1 MVSLRIAIRYLFSKK
16 THNAVN
22 VISLISLAGVAV
34 TTMAIVCVLSVFN
47 GFSDLSEAHL
57 SILDPDLKI
66 TPVEGKSISS
76 VDSLISEME
85 RIDGVDV
92 AIPTIEEQALAIYGE
107 RQMPVMIKGV
117 PSEYE
122 HTTDIRSIV
131 IDGDFYLADSVA
143 SYATL
148 SVGAAIGL
156 GATPSFYRYLGIYMP
171 KREGRVNVAN
181 PMTAFR
187 ADSLIVGGV
196 YQVAQ
201 AEYDADMVILPLENA
216 ARLLDYNDEATAIE
230 VTLQPSADVVEMMGL
245 LQTLLG
251 DGFVVKDRLRQQE
264 QSFRMIEIEK
274 WITFLM
280 LAFILIIASFNII
293 STLSMLVIEKI
304 DNINTLHSL
313 GATSTMISRIF
324 LLEGWLISIV
334 GGIAGTILGVI
345 LTLAQQWGGF
355 IKLSG
360 DSSAMSIDHY
370 PVRLDVM
377 DLLVVM
383 GLVIIIGFF
392 TAQITA
398 LFTRKKIQ

>member
-34 TTMAIVCVLSVFN
+34 ATMAIVCVLSVFN
-47 GFSDLSEAHL
+47 GFSDLSAAHL
-57 SILDPDLKI
+57 SLLDPDLKI

-76 VDSLISEME
+76 VDSLIYEIE
-85 RIDGVDV
+85 QIDGVDV
-92 AIPTIEEQALAIYGE
+92 AIPTIEEQALAIYGD

-122 HTTDIRSIV
+122 NTTDIKSIV
-131 IDGDFYLADSVA
+131 IDGDFCLTDSIA

-187 ADSLIVGGV
+187 SDSLIVAAV

-201 AEYDADMVILPLENA
+201 AEYDTDMVILPLENV
-216 ARLLDYNDEATAIE
+216 ARLLDYDDEATAIE
-230 VTLQPSADVVEMMGL
+230 VKLKSSANLSKVTPQM
-245 LQTLLG
+245 QTILG

-293 STLSMLVIEKI
+293 STLSMLVIEKSE
-304 DNINTLHSL
+304 NIHTLHSL
-313 GATSTMISRIF
+313 GATSTMISCIF
-324 LLEGWLISIV
+324 MLEGWLISIV
-334 GGIAGTILGVI
+334 GGIAGIIIGVI

-360 DSSAMSIDHY
+360 DPSALSIDHY

-377 DLLVVM
+377 DLFVVM
-383 GLVIIIGFF
+383 GLVIVIGFF

-398 LFTRKKIQ
+398 LFTRKKIR

>member
-1 MVSLRIAIRYLFSKK
+1 MFPLRIAIRYLFSKK

-22 VISLISLAGVAV
+22 IISLISLAGVAV
-34 TTMAIVCVLSVFN
+34 ATMAIVCVLSVFN
-47 GFSDLSEAHL
+47 GFSDLSAAHL

-76 VDSLISEME
+76 VDSLIYEIE
-85 RIDGVDV
+85 QIDGIDV

-117 PSEYE
+117 PLEYE
-122 HTTDIRSIV
+122 NTTGIKSIV
-131 IDGDFYLADSVA
+131 IDGDFYLTDSIA

-156 GATPSFYRYLGIYMP
+156 GATPSLYRYLGIYTP

-187 ADSLIVGGV
+187 SDSLIVAGV

-201 AEYDADMVILPLENA
+201 AEYDTDMVILPIENA
-216 ARLLDYNDEATAIE
+216 ARLLDYDNEATAIE
-230 VTLQPSADVVEMMGL
+230 VMVKPSFNISKVTAQ
-245 LQTLLG
+245 LQTILG
-251 DGFVVKDRLRQQE
+251 DELIVKDRLHQQE

-293 STLSMLVIEKI
+293 STLSMLVIEKSE
-304 DNINTLHSL
+304 NIHTLHSL

-324 LLEGWLISIV
+324 MLEGWLISIV
-334 GGIAGTILGVI
+334 GGIAGVIIGVI

-360 DSSAMSIDHY
+360 DPSALSIDHY

-377 DLLVVM
+377 DLFVVM
-383 GLVIIIGFF
+383 GLVIVIGFF

-398 LFTRKKIQ
+398 LFTRKKIR

>member
-34 TTMAIVCVLSVFN
+34 ATMAIVCVLSVFN
-47 GFSDLSEAHL
+47 GFSDLSAAHL
-57 SILDPDLKI
+57 SLLDPDLKI
-66 TPVEGKSISS
+66 TPLEGKSISS
-76 VDSLISEME
+76 VDSLISEIE
-85 RIDGVDV
+85 QIDGVDV
-92 AIPTIEEQALAIYGE
+92 AIPTIEEQALAIYGD

-117 PSEYE
+117 PPEYE
-122 HTTDIRSIV
+122 NTTDIKSIV
-131 IDGDFYLADSVA
+131 IDGDFCLTDSIA

-148 SVGAAIGL
+148 SVGVAIGL

-187 ADSLIVGGV
+187 SDSLIVAAV

-201 AEYDADMVILPLENA
+201 AEYDTDMVMLPFENA
-216 ARLLDYNDEATAIE
+216 ARLLDYDDEATAIE
-230 VTLQPSADVVEMMGL
+230 VKLKSSVNLSKVATQM
-245 LQTLLG
+245 QTILG

-293 STLSMLVIEKI
+293 STLSMLVIEKSE
-304 DNINTLHSL
+304 NIHTLHSL

-324 LLEGWLISIV
+324 MLEGWLISIV
-334 GGIAGTILGVI
+334 GGIAGIIIGVI

-360 DSSAMSIDHY
+360 DPSALSIDHY

-377 DLLVVM
+377 DLFVVM
-383 GLVIIIGFF
+383 GLVIVIGFF

-398 LFTRKKIQ
+398 LFTRKKIR

>member
-34 TTMAIVCVLSVFN
+34 ATMAIVCVLSVFN
-47 GFSDLSEAHL
+47 GFSDLSAAHL
-57 SILDPDLKI
+57 SLLDPDLKI
-66 TPVEGKSISS
+66 TPLEGKSISS
-76 VDSLISEME
+76 VDSLIYEIE
-85 RIDGVDV
+85 QIDGVDV
-92 AIPTIEEQALAIYGE
+92 AIPTIEEQALAIYGD

-117 PSEYE
+117 PPEYE
-122 HTTDIRSIV
+122 NTTDIKSIV
-131 IDGDFYLADSVA
+131 IDGDFCLTDSIA

-148 SVGAAIGL
+148 SVGVAIGL

-187 ADSLIVGGV
+187 SDSLIVAAV

-201 AEYDADMVILPLENA
+201 AEYDTDMVILPLENV
-216 ARLLDYNDEATAIE
+216 ARLLDYDDEATAIE
-230 VTLQPSADVVEMMGL
+230 VKLKSSVNLSKVATQM
-245 LQTLLG
+245 QTILG

-293 STLSMLVIEKI
+293 STLSMLVIEKSE
-304 DNINTLHSL
+304 NIHTLHSL

-324 LLEGWLISIV
+324 MLEGWLISIV
-334 GGIAGTILGVI
+334 GGIAGIIIGVI

-360 DSSAMSIDHY
+360 DPSALSIDHY
-370 PVRLDVM
+370 PVHLDVM
-377 DLLVVM
+377 DLFVVM
-383 GLVIIIGFF
+383 GLVIVIGFF

-398 LFTRKKIQ
+398 LFTRKKIR

>member
-34 TTMAIVCVLSVFN
+34 ATMAIVCVLSVFN
-47 GFSDLSEAHL
+47 GFSDLSAAHL
-57 SILDPDLKI
+57 SLLDPDLKI

-76 VDSLISEME
+76 VDSLISEIE
-85 RIDGVDV
+85 QIDGVDV
-92 AIPTIEEQALAIYGE
+92 AIPTIEEQALAIYGD

-122 HTTDIRSIV
+122 NTTDIKSIV
-131 IDGDFYLADSVA
+131 IDGDFCLTDSIA

-187 ADSLIVGGV
+187 SDSLIVAAV

-201 AEYDADMVILPLENA
+201 AEYDTDMVMLPFENA
-216 ARLLDYNDEATAIE
+216 ARLLDYDDEATGIE
-230 VTLQPSADVVEMMGL
+230 VKLKSPVNLSKVATQM
-245 LQTLLG
+245 QTILG

-293 STLSMLVIEKI
+293 STLSMLVIEKSE
-304 DNINTLHSL
+304 NIHTLHSL

-324 LLEGWLISIV
+324 MLEGWLISIV
-334 GGIAGTILGVI
+334 GGIAGIIIGVI

-360 DSSAMSIDHY
+360 DPSALSIDHY

-377 DLLVVM
+377 DLFVVM
-383 GLVIIIGFF
+383 GLVIVIGFF
-392 TAQITA
+392 TAEITA
-398 LFTRKKIQ
+398 LFTRKKIR

>member
-34 TTMAIVCVLSVFN
+34 ATMAIVCVLSVFN
-47 GFSDLSEAHL
+47 GFSDLSAAHL
-57 SILDPDLKI
+57 SLLDPDLKI
-66 TPVEGKSISS
+66 TPLEGKSISS
-76 VDSLISEME
+76 VDSLIYEIE
-85 RIDGVDV
+85 QIDGVDV
-92 AIPTIEEQALAIYGE
+92 AIPTIEEQALAIYGD

-122 HTTDIRSIV
+122 NTTDIKSIV
-131 IDGDFYLADSVA
+131 IDGDFCLTDSIA

-187 ADSLIVGGV
+187 SDSLIVAAV

-201 AEYDADMVILPLENA
+201 AEYDTDMVMLPFENA
-216 ARLLDYNDEATAIE
+216 ARLLDYDDEATAIE
-230 VTLQPSADVVEMMGL
+230 VKLKSSVNLSKVATQM
-245 LQTLLG
+245 QTILG

-293 STLSMLVIEKI
+293 STLSMLVIEKSE
-304 DNINTLHSL
+304 NIYTLHSL

-324 LLEGWLISIV
+324 MLEGWLISIV
-334 GGIAGTILGVI
+334 GGIAGIIIGVI

-360 DSSAMSIDHY
+360 DPSALSIDHY
-370 PVRLDVM
+370 PVHLDVM
-377 DLLVVM
+377 DLFVVM
-383 GLVIIIGFF
+383 GLVIVIGFF

-398 LFTRKKIQ
+398 LFTRKKIR

>member
-34 TTMAIVCVLSVFN
+34 ATMAIVCVLSVFN
-47 GFSDLSEAHL
+47 GFSDLSAAHL
-57 SILDPDLKI
+57 SLLDPDLKI

-76 VDSLISEME
+76 VDSLISEIE
-85 RIDGVDV
+85 QIDGVDV
-92 AIPTIEEQALAIYGE
+92 AIPTIEEQALAIYGD

-117 PSEYE
+117 PPEYE
-122 HTTDIRSIV
+122 NTTDIKSIV
-131 IDGDFYLADSVA
+131 IDGDFCLTDSIA

-148 SVGAAIGL
+148 SVGVAIGL

-187 ADSLIVGGV
+187 SDSLIVAAV

-201 AEYDADMVILPLENA
+201 AEYDTDMVILPLENV
-216 ARLLDYNDEATAIE
+216 ARLLDYDDEATAIE
-230 VTLQPSADVVEMMGL
+230 VKLKSSANLSKVTPQM
-245 LQTLLG
+245 QTILG

-293 STLSMLVIEKI
+293 STLSMLVIEKSE
-304 DNINTLHSL
+304 NIHTLHSL

-324 LLEGWLISIV
+324 MLEGWLISIV
-334 GGIAGTILGVI
+334 GGIAGIIIGVI

-360 DSSAMSIDHY
+360 DPSALSIDHY

-377 DLLVVM
+377 DLFVVM
-383 GLVIIIGFF
+383 GLVIVIGFF

-398 LFTRKKIQ
+398 LFTRKKIR

>member
-34 TTMAIVCVLSVFN
+34 ATMAIVCVLSVFN
-47 GFSDLSEAHL
+47 GFSDLSAAHL
-57 SILDPDLKI
+57 SLLDPDLKI
-66 TPVEGKSISS
+66 TPLEGKSISS
-76 VDSLISEME
+76 VDSLIYEIE
-85 RIDGVDV
+85 QIDGVDV
-92 AIPTIEEQALAIYGE
+92 AIPTIEEQALAIYGD

-122 HTTDIRSIV
+122 NTTDIKSIV
-131 IDGDFYLADSVA
+131 IDGDFCLTDSIA

-187 ADSLIVGGV
+187 SDSLIVAAV

-201 AEYDADMVILPLENA
+201 AEYDTDMVMLPFDNA
-216 ARLLDYNDEATAIE
+216 ARLLDYDDEATAIE
-230 VTLQPSADVVEMMGL
+230 VKLKSSANLSKVTPQM
-245 LQTLLG
+245 QTILG

-293 STLSMLVIEKI
+293 STLSMLVIERSE
-304 DNINTLHSL
+304 NIYTLHSL

-324 LLEGWLISIV
+324 MLEGWLISIV
-334 GGIAGTILGVI
+334 GGIAGIIIGVI

-360 DSSAMSIDHY
+360 DPSALSIDHY

-377 DLLVVM
+377 DLFVVM
-383 GLVIIIGFF
+383 GLVIVIGFF

-398 LFTRKKIQ
+398 LFTRKKIR

>member
-34 TTMAIVCVLSVFN
+34 ATMAIVCVLSVFN
-47 GFSDLSEAHL
+47 GFSDLSAAHL
-57 SILDPDLKI
+57 SLLDPDLKI
-66 TPVEGKSISS
+66 TPLEGKSISS
-76 VDSLISEME
+76 VDSLIYEIE
-85 RIDGVDV
+85 QIDGVDV
-92 AIPTIEEQALAIYGE
+92 AIPTIEEQALAIYGD

-122 HTTDIRSIV
+122 NTTDIKSIV
-131 IDGDFYLADSVA
+131 IDGDFCLTDSIA

-187 ADSLIVGGV
+187 SDSLIVAAV

-201 AEYDADMVILPLENA
+201 AEYDTDMVMLPFENA
-216 ARLLDYNDEATAIE
+216 ARLLDYDDEATAIE
-230 VTLQPSADVVEMMGL
+230 VKLKSPVNLSKVATQM
-245 LQTLLG
+245 QTILG
-251 DGFVVKDRLRQQE
+251 GGFVVKDRLRQQE

-293 STLSMLVIEKI
+293 STLSMLVIEKSE
-304 DNINTLHSL
+304 NIYTLHSL

-324 LLEGWLISIV
+324 MLEGWLISIV
-334 GGIAGTILGVI
+334 GGIAGIIIGVI

-360 DSSAMSIDHY
+360 DPSALSIDHY

-377 DLLVVM
+377 DLFVVM
-383 GLVIIIGFF
+383 GLVIVIGFF

-398 LFTRKKIQ
+398 LFTRKKIR

>member
-34 TTMAIVCVLSVFN
+34 ATMAIVCVLSVFN
-47 GFSDLSEAHL
+47 GFSDLSAAHL
-57 SILDPDLKI
+57 SLLDPDLKI
-66 TPVEGKSISS
+66 TPLEGKSISS
-76 VDSLISEME
+76 VDSLISEIE
-85 RIDGVDV
+85 QIDGVDV
-92 AIPTIEEQALAIYGE
+92 AIPTIEEQALAIYGD

-122 HTTDIRSIV
+122 NTTDIKSIV
-131 IDGDFYLADSVA
+131 IDGDFCLTDSIA

-187 ADSLIVGGV
+187 SDSLIVAAV
-196 YQVAQ
+196 YHVAQ
-201 AEYDADMVILPLENA
+201 AEYDTDMVMLPFENA
-216 ARLLDYNDEATAIE
+216 ARLLDYDDEATAIE
-230 VTLQPSADVVEMMGL
+230 VKLKSPVNLSKVATQM
-245 LQTLLG
+245 QTILG

-293 STLSMLVIEKI
+293 STLSMLVIEKSE
-304 DNINTLHSL
+304 NIYTLHSL

-324 LLEGWLISIV
+324 MLEGWLISIV
-334 GGIAGTILGVI
+334 GGIAGIIIGVI

-360 DSSAMSIDHY
+360 DPSALSIDHY

-377 DLLVVM
+377 DLFVVM
-383 GLVIIIGFF
+383 GLVIVIGFF

-398 LFTRKKIQ
+398 LFTRKKIR

>member
-34 TTMAIVCVLSVFN
+34 ATMAIVCVLSVFN
-47 GFSDLSEAHL
+47 GFSDLSAAHL
-57 SILDPDLKI
+57 SLLDPDLKI
-66 TPVEGKSISS
+66 TPLEGKSISS
-76 VDSLISEME
+76 VDSLISEIE
-85 RIDGVDV
+85 QIDGVDV
-92 AIPTIEEQALAIYGE
+92 AIPTIEEQALAIYGD

-122 HTTDIRSIV
+122 NTTDIKSIV
-131 IDGDFYLADSVA
+131 IDGDFCLTDSIA

-187 ADSLIVGGV
+187 SDSLIVAAV

-201 AEYDADMVILPLENA
+201 AEYDTDMVLLPLENV
-216 ARLLDYNDEATAIE
+216 ARLLDYDDEATAIE
-230 VTLQPSADVVEMMGL
+230 VKLKSSANLSKVAPQM
-245 LQTLLG
+245 QTILG

-293 STLSMLVIEKI
+293 STLSMLVIEKSE
-304 DNINTLHSL
+304 NIYTLHSL

-324 LLEGWLISIV
+324 MLEGWLISIV
-334 GGIAGTILGVI
+334 GGIAGIIIGVI

-360 DSSAMSIDHY
+360 DPSALSIDHY

-377 DLLVVM
+377 DLFVVM
-383 GLVIIIGFF
+383 GLVIVIGFF

-398 LFTRKKIQ
+398 LFTRKKIR

>member
-34 TTMAIVCVLSVFN
+34 ATMAIVCVLSVFN
-47 GFSDLSEAHL
+47 GFSDLSAAHL
-57 SILDPDLKI
+57 SLLDPDLKI
-66 TPVEGKSISS
+66 TPLEGKSISS
-76 VDSLISEME
+76 VDSLIYEIE
-85 RIDGVDV
+85 QIDGVDV
-92 AIPTIEEQALAIYGE
+92 AIPTIEEQALAIYGD

-122 HTTDIRSIV
+122 NTTDIKSIV
-131 IDGDFYLADSVA
+131 IDGDFCLTDSIA

-187 ADSLIVGGV
+187 SDSLIVAAV

-201 AEYDADMVILPLENA
+201 AEYDTDMVMLPFENA
-216 ARLLDYNDEATAIE
+216 ARLLDYDDEATAIE
-230 VTLQPSADVVEMMGL
+230 VKLKSSVNLSKVATQMQSI
-245 LQTLLG
+245 LG

-293 STLSMLVIEKI
+293 STLSMLVIEKSE
-304 DNINTLHSL
+304 NIYTLHSL

-324 LLEGWLISIV
+324 MLEGWLISIV
-334 GGIAGTILGVI
+334 GGIAGIIIGVI

-360 DSSAMSIDHY
+360 DPSALSIDHY

-377 DLLVVM
+377 DLFVVM
-383 GLVIIIGFF
+383 GLVIVIGFF

-398 LFTRKKIQ
+398 LFTRKKIR

>member
-34 TTMAIVCVLSVFN
+34 ATMAIVCVLSVFN
-47 GFSDLSEAHL
+47 GFSDLSAAHL

-66 TPVEGKSISS
+66 TPVEGKAISS
-76 VDSLISEME
+76 VDSLISEIE
-85 RIDGVDV
+85 QIDGVDV

-122 HTTDIRSIV
+122 NTTDIRSIV

-156 GATPSFYRYLGIYMP
+156 GATPGFYRYLGIYMP

-201 AEYDADMVILPLENA
+201 AEYDTDMIILPLENA

-245 LQTLLG
+245 LHTLLG
-251 DGFVVKDRLRQQE
+251 DGFVVKDRMRQQE

-313 GATSTMISRIF
+313 GATSAMISRIF

-334 GGIAGTILGVI
+334 GGIAGIILGVI

-360 DSSAMSIDHY
+360 DPSAMSIDHY

-398 LFTRKKIQ
+398 LFTRKKIR

>member
-34 TTMAIVCVLSVFN
+34 ATMAIVCVLSVFN
-47 GFSDLSEAHL
+47 GFSDLSAAHL
-57 SILDPDLKI
+57 SLLDPDLKI
-66 TPVEGKSISS
+66 TPLEGKSISS
-76 VDSLISEME
+76 VDSLIYEIE
-85 RIDGVDV
+85 QIDGVDV
-92 AIPTIEEQALAIYGE
+92 AIPTIEEQALAIYGD

-122 HTTDIRSIV
+122 NTTDIKSIV
-131 IDGDFYLADSVA
+131 IDGDFCLTDSIA

-187 ADSLIVGGV
+187 SDSLIVAAV

-201 AEYDADMVILPLENA
+201 AEYDTDMVILPLENV
-216 ARLLDYNDEATAIE
+216 ARLLDYDDEATAIE
-230 VTLQPSADVVEMMGL
+230 VKLKSSANLSKVTPQM
-245 LQTLLG
+245 QTILG

-293 STLSMLVIEKI
+293 STLSMLVIEKSE
-304 DNINTLHSL
+304 NIHTLHSL

-324 LLEGWLISIV
+324 MLEGWLISIV
-334 GGIAGTILGVI
+334 GGIAGIIIGVI

-360 DSSAMSIDHY
+360 DPSALSIDHY

-377 DLLVVM
+377 DLFVVM
-383 GLVIIIGFF
+383 GLVIVIGFF

-398 LFTRKKIQ
+398 LFTRKKIR

>member
-34 TTMAIVCVLSVFN
+34 ATMAIVCVLSVFN
-47 GFSDLSEAHL
+47 GFSDLSAAHL
-57 SILDPDLKI
+57 SLLDPDLKI
-66 TPVEGKSISS
+66 TPLEGKSISS
-76 VDSLISEME
+76 VDSLIYEIE
-85 RIDGVDV
+85 QIDGVDV
-92 AIPTIEEQALAIYGE
+92 AIPTIEEQALAIYGD
-107 RQMPVMIKGV
+107 RQKPVMIKGV

-122 HTTDIRSIV
+122 NTTDIKSIV
-131 IDGDFYLADSVA
+131 IDGDFCLTDSIA

-187 ADSLIVGGV
+187 SDSLIVAAV

-201 AEYDADMVILPLENA
+201 AEYDTDMVMLPFENA
-216 ARLLDYNDEATAIE
+216 ARLLDYDDEATAIE
-230 VTLQPSADVVEMMGL
+230 VKLKSPVNLSKVATQM
-245 LQTLLG
+245 QTILG

-293 STLSMLVIEKI
+293 STLSMLVIEKSE
-304 DNINTLHSL
+304 NIYTLHSL

-324 LLEGWLISIV
+324 MLEGWLISIV
-334 GGIAGTILGVI
+334 GGIAGIIIGVI

-360 DSSAMSIDHY
+360 DPSALSIDHY

-377 DLLVVM
+377 DLFVVM
-383 GLVIIIGFF
+383 GLVIVIGFF

-398 LFTRKKIQ
+398 LFTRKKIR

>member
-34 TTMAIVCVLSVFN
+34 ATMAIVCVLSVFN
-47 GFSDLSEAHL
+47 GFSDLSAAHL
-57 SILDPDLKI
+57 SLLDPDLKI

-76 VDSLISEME
+76 VDSLISEIE
-85 RIDGVDV
+85 QIDGVDV
-92 AIPTIEEQALAIYGE
+92 AIPTIEEQALAIYGD

-122 HTTDIRSIV
+122 NTTDIKSIV
-131 IDGDFYLADSVA
+131 IDGDFCLTDSIA

-187 ADSLIVGGV
+187 SDSLIVAAV

-201 AEYDADMVILPLENA
+201 AEYDTDMVILPLENV
-216 ARLLDYNDEATAIE
+216 ARLLDYDDEATAIE
-230 VTLQPSADVVEMMGL
+230 VKLKSSANLSKVAPQM
-245 LQTLLG
+245 QTILG

-293 STLSMLVIEKI
+293 STLSMLVIEKSE
-304 DNINTLHSL
+304 NIYTLHSL

-324 LLEGWLISIV
+324 MLEGWLISIV
-334 GGIAGTILGVI
+334 GGIAGIIIGVI

-360 DSSAMSIDHY
+360 DPSALSIDHY

-377 DLLVVM
+377 DLFVVM
-383 GLVIIIGFF
+383 GLVIVIGFF

-398 LFTRKKIQ
+398 LFTRKKIR

>member
-34 TTMAIVCVLSVFN
+34 ATMAIVCVLSVFN
-47 GFSDLSEAHL
+47 GFSDLSAAHL
-57 SILDPDLKI
+57 SLLDPDLKI
-66 TPVEGKSISS
+66 TPLEGKSISS
-76 VDSLISEME
+76 VDSLISKIEQ
-85 RIDGVDV
+85 IDGVDV
-92 AIPTIEEQALAIYGE
+92 AIPTIEEQALAIYGD

-117 PSEYE
+117 PPEYE
-122 HTTDIRSIV
+122 NTTDIKSIV
-131 IDGDFYLADSVA
+131 IDGDFCLTDSIA

-187 ADSLIVGGV
+187 SDSLIVAAV

-201 AEYDADMVILPLENA
+201 AEYDTDMVMLPFENA
-216 ARLLDYNDEATAIE
+216 ARLLDYDDEATAIE
-230 VTLQPSADVVEMMGL
+230 VKLKSPVNLSKVATQM
-245 LQTLLG
+245 QTILG

-293 STLSMLVIEKI
+293 STLSMLVIEKSE
-304 DNINTLHSL
+304 NIHTLHSL
-313 GATSTMISRIF
+313 GATSPMISRIF
-324 LLEGWLISIV
+324 MLEGWLISIV
-334 GGIAGTILGVI
+334 GGIAGIIIGVI

-360 DSSAMSIDHY
+360 DPSALSIDHY

-377 DLLVVM
+377 DLFVVM
-383 GLVIIIGFF
+383 GLVIVIGFF

-398 LFTRKKIQ
+398 LFTRKKIR

>member
-34 TTMAIVCVLSVFN
+34 ATMAIVCVLSVFN
-47 GFSDLSEAHL
+47 GFSDLSAAHL
-57 SILDPDLKI
+57 SLLDPDLKI
-66 TPVEGKSISS
+66 TPLEGKSISS
-76 VDSLISEME
+76 VDSLISEIE
-85 RIDGVDV
+85 QIDGVNV
-92 AIPTIEEQALAIYGE
+92 AIPTIEEQALAIYGD

-122 HTTDIRSIV
+122 NTTDIKSIV
-131 IDGDFYLADSVA
+131 IDGDFCLTDSIA

-187 ADSLIVGGV
+187 SDSLIVAAV

-201 AEYDADMVILPLENA
+201 AEYDTDMVMLPFENA
-216 ARLLDYNDEATAIE
+216 ARLLDYDDEATAIE
-230 VTLQPSADVVEMMGL
+230 VKLKSPVNLSKVATQM
-245 LQTLLG
+245 QTILG

-293 STLSMLVIEKI
+293 STLSMLVIEKSE
-304 DNINTLHSL
+304 NIHTLHSL

-324 LLEGWLISIV
+324 MLEGWLISIV
-334 GGIAGTILGVI
+334 GGIAGIIIGVI

-360 DSSAMSIDHY
+360 DPSALSIDHY

-377 DLLVVM
+377 DLFVVM
-383 GLVIIIGFF
+383 GLVIVIGFF

-398 LFTRKKIQ
+398 LFTRKKIR

>member
-34 TTMAIVCVLSVFN
+34 ATMAIVCVLSVFN
-47 GFSDLSEAHL
+47 GFSDLSAAHL
-57 SILDPDLKI
+57 SLLDPDLKI
-66 TPVEGKSISS
+66 TPLEGKSISS
-76 VDSLISEME
+76 VDSLIYEIE
-85 RIDGVDV
+85 QIDGVDV
-92 AIPTIEEQALAIYGE
+92 AIPTIEEQALAIYGD

-122 HTTDIRSIV
+122 NTTDIKSIV
-131 IDGDFYLADSVA
+131 IDGDFCLTDSIA

-187 ADSLIVGGV
+187 SDSLIVAAV

-201 AEYDADMVILPLENA
+201 AEYDTDMVMLPFENA
-216 ARLLDYNDEATAIE
+216 ARLLDYDDEATAIE
-230 VTLQPSADVVEMMGL
+230 VKLKSPVNLSKVATQM
-245 LQTLLG
+245 QTILG

-293 STLSMLVIEKI
+293 STLSMLVIEKSE
-304 DNINTLHSL
+304 NIHTLHSL

-324 LLEGWLISIV
+324 MLEGWLISIV
-334 GGIAGTILGVI
+334 GGIAGIIIGVI

-360 DSSAMSIDHY
+360 DPSALSIDHY

-377 DLLVVM
+377 DLFVVM
-383 GLVIIIGFF
+383 GLVIVIGFF

-398 LFTRKKIQ
+398 LFTRKKIR

>member
-34 TTMAIVCVLSVFN
+34 ATMAIVCVLSVFN
-47 GFSDLSEAHL
+47 GFSDLSAAHL
-57 SILDPDLKI
+57 SLLDPDLKI
-66 TPVEGKSISS
+66 TPLEGKSISS
-76 VDSLISEME
+76 VDSLIYEIE
-85 RIDGVDV
+85 QIDGVDV
-92 AIPTIEEQALAIYGE
+92 AIPTIEEQALAIYGD

-117 PSEYE
+117 SPEYE
-122 HTTDIRSIV
+122 NTTDIKSIV
-131 IDGDFYLADSVA
+131 IDGDFCLTDSIA

-187 ADSLIVGGV
+187 SDSLIVTAV

-201 AEYDADMVILPLENA
+201 AEYDTDMVILPLENV
-216 ARLLDYNDEATAIE
+216 ARLLDYDDEATAIE
-230 VTLQPSADVVEMMGL
+230 VKLKSSVNLSKVATQM
-245 LQTLLG
+245 QTILG

-293 STLSMLVIEKI
+293 STLSMLVIEKSE
-304 DNINTLHSL
+304 NIHTLHSL

-324 LLEGWLISIV
+324 MLEGWLISIV
-334 GGIAGTILGVI
+334 GGIAGIIIGVI

-360 DSSAMSIDHY
+360 DPSALSIDHY

-377 DLLVVM
+377 DLFVVM
-383 GLVIIIGFF
+383 GLVIVIGFF

-398 LFTRKKIQ
+398 LFTRKKIR

>member
-34 TTMAIVCVLSVFN
+34 ATMAIVCVLSVFN
-47 GFSDLSEAHL
+47 GFSDLSAAHL
-57 SILDPDLKI
+57 SLLDPDLKI
-66 TPVEGKSISS
+66 TPVEGKSISQ
-76 VDSLISEME
+76 VDSVISQVSNIEGVEM
-85 RIDGVDV
+85 
-92 AIPTIEEQALAIYGE
+92 AIPTIEEQALAIFGD
-107 RQMPVMIKGV
+107 RQMPVVIKGV
-117 PSEYE
+117 PAEYE
-122 HTTDIRSIV
+122 YTSNLKSII
-131 IDGDFYLADSVA
+131 IDGDFYLTDSVE

-156 GATPSFYRYLGIYMP
+156 GATPGYYKYLGIYMP

-187 ADSLIVGGV
+187 SDSLIIGGV

-201 AEYDADMVILPLENA
+201 AEYDTDMVILPFENA
-216 ARLLDYNDEATAIE
+216 ISLLDYNNEATAIE
-230 VTLQPSADVVEMMGL
+230 VKVLPLADVPDVMVQ
-245 LQTLLG
+245 LQTVLG
-251 DGFVVKDRLRQQE
+251 DRFVVKDRLRQQE

-293 STLSMLVIEKI
+293 STLSMLVIEKS
-304 DNINTLHSL
+304 DNIHTLHSL
-313 GATSTMISRIF
+313 GATLSEISRIF

-334 GGIAGTILGVI
+334 GGIAGIMLGVI

-360 DSSAMSIDHY
+360 DPSTLSIDHY
-370 PVRLDVM
+370 PVRLDIM

-383 GLVIIIGFF
+383 ALVAVIGLI

-398 LFTRKKIQ
+398 FFTRRKLR

>member
-34 TTMAIVCVLSVFN
+34 ATMAIVCVLSVFN
-47 GFSDLSEAHL
+47 GFSDLSAAHL
-57 SILDPDLKI
+57 SLLDPDLKI
-66 TPVEGKSISS
+66 TPLEGKSISS
-76 VDSLISEME
+76 VDSLIYEIE
-85 RIDGVDV
+85 QIDGVDV
-92 AIPTIEEQALAIYGE
+92 AIPTIEEQALAIYGD

-122 HTTDIRSIV
+122 NTTDIKSIV
-131 IDGDFYLADSVA
+131 IDGDFCLTDSIA

-187 ADSLIVGGV
+187 SDSLILAAV

-201 AEYDADMVILPLENA
+201 AEYDTDMVMLPFENA
-216 ARLLDYNDEATAIE
+216 ARLLDYDDEATAIE
-230 VTLQPSADVVEMMGL
+230 VKLKSPVNLSKVATQM
-245 LQTLLG
+245 QTILG

-293 STLSMLVIEKI
+293 STLSMLVIEKSE
-304 DNINTLHSL
+304 NIYTLHSL

-324 LLEGWLISIV
+324 MLEGWLISIV
-334 GGIAGTILGVI
+334 GGIAGIIIGVI

-360 DSSAMSIDHY
+360 DPSALSIDHY

-377 DLLVVM
+377 DLFVVM
-383 GLVIIIGFF
+383 GLVIVIGFF

-398 LFTRKKIQ
+398 LFTRKKIR

>member
-34 TTMAIVCVLSVFN
+34 ATMAIVCVLSVFN
-47 GFSDLSEAHL
+47 GFSDLSAAHL
-57 SILDPDLKI
+57 SLLDPDLKI

-76 VDSLISEME
+76 VDSLISEIE
-85 RIDGVDV
+85 QIDGVDV
-92 AIPTIEEQALAIYGE
+92 AIPTIEEQALAIYGD

-122 HTTDIRSIV
+122 NTTDIKSIV
-131 IDGDFYLADSVA
+131 IDGDFCLTDSIA

-148 SVGAAIGL
+148 SVGVAIGL

-187 ADSLIVGGV
+187 SDSLIVAAV

-201 AEYDADMVILPLENA
+201 AEYDTDMVILPLENV
-216 ARLLDYNDEATAIE
+216 ARLLDYDDEATAIE
-230 VTLQPSADVVEMMGL
+230 VKLKSSANLSKVAPQM
-245 LQTLLG
+245 QTILG

-293 STLSMLVIEKI
+293 STLSMLVIEKSE
-304 DNINTLHSL
+304 NIYTLHSL

-324 LLEGWLISIV
+324 MLEGWLISIV
-334 GGIAGTILGVI
+334 GGIAGIIIGVI

-360 DSSAMSIDHY
+360 DPSALSIDHY

-377 DLLVVM
+377 DLFVVM
-383 GLVIIIGFF
+383 GLVIVIGFF

-398 LFTRKKIQ
+398 LFTRKKIR

>member
-34 TTMAIVCVLSVFN
+34 ATMAIVCVLSVFN
-47 GFSDLSEAHL
+47 GFSDLSAAHL
-57 SILDPDLKI
+57 SLLDPDLKI
-66 TPVEGKSISS
+66 TPLEGKSISS
-76 VDSLISEME
+76 VDSLIYEIE
-85 RIDGVDV
+85 QIDGVDV
-92 AIPTIEEQALAIYGE
+92 AIPTIEEQALAIYGD

-122 HTTDIRSIV
+122 NTTDIKSIV
-131 IDGDFYLADSVA
+131 IDGDFCLTDSIA

-187 ADSLIVGGV
+187 SDSLIVAAV

-201 AEYDADMVILPLENA
+201 AEYDTDMVMLPFENA
-216 ARLLDYNDEATAIE
+216 ARLLDYDDEATAIE
-230 VTLQPSADVVEMMGL
+230 VKLKSSVNLSKVATQM
-245 LQTLLG
+245 QTILG

-293 STLSMLVIEKI
+293 STLSMLVIEKSE
-304 DNINTLHSL
+304 NIYTLHSL

-324 LLEGWLISIV
+324 MLEGWLISIV
-334 GGIAGTILGVI
+334 GGIAGIIIGVI

-360 DSSAMSIDHY
+360 DPSALSIDHY

-377 DLLVVM
+377 DLFVVM
-383 GLVIIIGFF
+383 GLVIVIGFF

-398 LFTRKKIQ
+398 LFTRKKIR

>member
-1 MVSLRIAIRYLFSKK
+1 
-16 THNAVN
+16 
-22 VISLISLAGVAV
+22 
-34 TTMAIVCVLSVFN
+34 VLSVFN
-47 GFSDLSEAHL
+47 GFSDLSAAHL
-57 SILDPDLKI
+57 SLLDPDLKI
-66 TPVEGKSISS
+66 TPLEGKSISS
-76 VDSLISEME
+76 VDSLISEIE
-85 RIDGVDV
+85 QIDGVDV
-92 AIPTIEEQALAIYGE
+92 AIPTIEEQALAIYGD

-117 PSEYE
+117 PPEYE
-122 HTTDIRSIV
+122 NTTDIKSIV
-131 IDGDFYLADSVA
+131 IDGDFCLTDSIA

-187 ADSLIVGGV
+187 SDSLIVAAV

-201 AEYDADMVILPLENA
+201 AEYDTDMVMLPFENA
-216 ARLLDYNDEATAIE
+216 ARLLDYDDEATAIE
-230 VTLQPSADVVEMMGL
+230 VKLKSSVNLSKVATQM
-245 LQTLLG
+245 QTILG

-293 STLSMLVIEKI
+293 STLSMLVIEKSE
-304 DNINTLHSL
+304 NIYTLHSL

-324 LLEGWLISIV
+324 MLEGWLISIV
-334 GGIAGTILGVI
+334 GGIAGIIIGVI

-360 DSSAMSIDHY
+360 DPSALSIDHY

-377 DLLVVM
+377 DLFVVM
-383 GLVIIIGFF
+383 GLVIVIGFF

-398 LFTRKKIQ
+398 LFTRKKIR

>member
-34 TTMAIVCVLSVFN
+34 ATMAIVCVLSVFN
-47 GFSDLSEAHL
+47 GFSDLSAAHL
-57 SILDPDLKI
+57 SLLDPDLKI
-66 TPVEGKSISS
+66 TPLEGKSISS
-76 VDSLISEME
+76 VDSLIYEIE
-85 RIDGVDV
+85 QIDGVDV
-92 AIPTIEEQALAIYGE
+92 AIPTIEEQALAIYGD

-122 HTTDIRSIV
+122 NTTDIKSIV
-131 IDGDFYLADSVA
+131 IDGDFCLTDSIA

-187 ADSLIVGGV
+187 SDSLIVAAV

-201 AEYDADMVILPLENA
+201 AEYDTDMVMLPFENA
-216 ARLLDYNDEATAIE
+216 ARLLDYDDEATAIE
-230 VTLQPSADVVEMMGL
+230 VKLKSPVNLSKVATQM
-245 LQTLLG
+245 QTILG

-293 STLSMLVIEKI
+293 STLSMLVIEKSE
-304 DNINTLHSL
+304 NIYTLHSL

-324 LLEGWLISIV
+324 MLEGWLISIV
-334 GGIAGTILGVI
+334 GGIAGIIIGVI

-360 DSSAMSIDHY
+360 DPSALSIDHY
-370 PVRLDVM
+370 PVRLVVM
-377 DLLVVM
+377 DLFVVM
-383 GLVIIIGFF
+383 GLVIVIGFF

-398 LFTRKKIQ
+398 LFTRKKIR

>member
-34 TTMAIVCVLSVFN
+34 ATMAIVCVLSVFN
-47 GFSDLSEAHL
+47 GFSDLSAAHL
-57 SILDPDLKI
+57 SLLDPDLKI
-66 TPVEGKSISS
+66 TPLEGKSISS
-76 VDSLISEME
+76 VDSLIYEIE
-85 RIDGVDV
+85 QIDGVDV
-92 AIPTIEEQALAIYGE
+92 AIPTIEEQALAIYGD

-122 HTTDIRSIV
+122 NTTDIKSIV
-131 IDGDFYLADSVA
+131 IDGDFCLTDSIA

-187 ADSLIVGGV
+187 SDSLIVAAV

-201 AEYDADMVILPLENA
+201 AEYDTDMVMLPFDNA
-216 ARLLDYNDEATAIE
+216 ARLLDYDDEATAIE
-230 VTLQPSADVVEMMGL
+230 VKLKSSANLSKVTPQM
-245 LQTLLG
+245 QTILG

-293 STLSMLVIEKI
+293 STLSMLVIEKSE
-304 DNINTLHSL
+304 NIYTLHSL

-324 LLEGWLISIV
+324 MLEGWLISIV
-334 GGIAGTILGVI
+334 GGIAGIIIGVI

-360 DSSAMSIDHY
+360 DPSALSIDHY

-377 DLLVVM
+377 DLFVVM
-383 GLVIIIGFF
+383 GLVIVIGFF

-398 LFTRKKIQ
+398 LFTRKKIR

>member
-34 TTMAIVCVLSVFN
+34 ATMAIVCVLSVFN
-47 GFSDLSEAHL
+47 GFSDLSAAHL
-57 SILDPDLKI
+57 SLLDPDLKI
-66 TPVEGKSISS
+66 TPLEGKSISS
-76 VDSLISEME
+76 VDSLISEIE
-85 RIDGVDV
+85 QIDVVNV
-92 AIPTIEEQALAIYGE
+92 AIPTIEEQALAIYGD

-122 HTTDIRSIV
+122 NTTDIKSIV
-131 IDGDFYLADSVA
+131 IDGDFCLTDSIA

-187 ADSLIVGGV
+187 SDSLIVAAV

-201 AEYDADMVILPLENA
+201 AEYDTDMVMLPFENA
-216 ARLLDYNDEATAIE
+216 ARLLDYDDEATAIE
-230 VTLQPSADVVEMMGL
+230 VKLKSPVNLSKVATQM
-245 LQTLLG
+245 QTILG

-293 STLSMLVIEKI
+293 STLSMLVIEKSE
-304 DNINTLHSL
+304 NIHTLHSL

-324 LLEGWLISIV
+324 MLEGWLISIV
-334 GGIAGTILGVI
+334 GGIAGIIIGVI

-360 DSSAMSIDHY
+360 DPSALSIDHY

-377 DLLVVM
+377 DLFVVM
-383 GLVIIIGFF
+383 GLVIVIGFF

-398 LFTRKKIQ
+398 LFTRKKIR

>member
-34 TTMAIVCVLSVFN
+34 ATMAIVCVLSVFN
-47 GFSDLSEAHL
+47 GFSDLSAAHL
-57 SILDPDLKI
+57 SLLDPDLKI

-76 VDSLISEME
+76 VDSLISEIE
-85 RIDGVDV
+85 QIDGVDV
-92 AIPTIEEQALAIYGE
+92 AIPTIEEQALAIYGD

-122 HTTDIRSIV
+122 NTTDIKSIV
-131 IDGDFYLADSVA
+131 IDGDFCLTDSIA

-187 ADSLIVGGV
+187 SDSLIVAAV

-201 AEYDADMVILPLENA
+201 AEYDTDMVILPLENV
-216 ARLLDYNDEATAIE
+216 ARLLDYDDEATAIE
-230 VTLQPSADVVEMMGL
+230 VKLKSSANLSKVTPQM
-245 LQTLLG
+245 QTILG

-293 STLSMLVIEKI
+293 STLSMLVIEKSE
-304 DNINTLHSL
+304 NIHTLHSL

-324 LLEGWLISIV
+324 MLEGWLISIV
-334 GGIAGTILGVI
+334 GGIAGIIIGVI

-360 DSSAMSIDHY
+360 DPSALSIDHY

-377 DLLVVM
+377 DLFVVM
-383 GLVIIIGFF
+383 GLVIVIGFF

-398 LFTRKKIQ
+398 LFTRKKIR

>member
-34 TTMAIVCVLSVFN
+34 ATMAIVCVLSVFN
-47 GFSDLSEAHL
+47 GFSDLSAAHL
-57 SILDPDLKI
+57 SLLDPDLKI
-66 TPVEGKSISS
+66 TPLEGKSISS
-76 VDSLISEME
+76 VDSLIYEIE
-85 RIDGVDV
+85 QIDGVDV
-92 AIPTIEEQALAIYGE
+92 AIPTIEEQALAIYGD

-122 HTTDIRSIV
+122 NTTDIKSIV
-131 IDGDFYLADSVA
+131 IDGDFCLTDSIA

-156 GATPSFYRYLGIYMP
+156 GATPSFYRYLAIYMP

-187 ADSLIVGGV
+187 SDSLIVAAV

-201 AEYDADMVILPLENA
+201 AEYDTDMVMLPFDNA
-216 ARLLDYNDEATAIE
+216 ARLLDYDDEATAIE
-230 VTLQPSADVVEMMGL
+230 VKLKSSANLSKVTPQM
-245 LQTLLG
+245 QTILG

-293 STLSMLVIEKI
+293 STLSMLVIEKSE
-304 DNINTLHSL
+304 NIYTLHSL

-324 LLEGWLISIV
+324 MLEGWLISIV
-334 GGIAGTILGVI
+334 GGIAGIIIGVI

-360 DSSAMSIDHY
+360 DPSALSIDHY

-377 DLLVVM
+377 DLFVVM
-383 GLVIIIGFF
+383 GLVIVIGFF

-398 LFTRKKIQ
+398 LFTRKKIR

>member
-34 TTMAIVCVLSVFN
+34 ATMAIVCVLSVFN
-47 GFSDLSEAHL
+47 GFSDLSAAHL
-57 SILDPDLKI
+57 SLLDPDLKI
-66 TPVEGKSISS
+66 TPVEGKSISQ
-76 VDSLISEME
+76 VDSVISQVSNIEGVEM
-85 RIDGVDV
+85 
-92 AIPTIEEQALAIYGE
+92 AIPTIEEQALAIFGD
-107 RQMPVMIKGV
+107 RQMPVVIKGV
-117 PSEYE
+117 PAEYE
-122 HTTDIRSIV
+122 YTSNLKSII
-131 IDGDFYLADSVA
+131 IDGDFYLTDSVE

-156 GATPSFYRYLGIYMP
+156 GATPGYYKYLGIYMP

-187 ADSLIVGGV
+187 SDSLIIGGV

-201 AEYDADMVILPLENA
+201 AEYDTDMVILPFENA
-216 ARLLDYNDEATAIE
+216 ISLLDYNNEATAIE
-230 VTLQPSADVVEMMGL
+230 VKVLPLADVPDVMVQ
-245 LQTLLG
+245 LQTVLG
-251 DGFVVKDRLRQQE
+251 NRFVVKDRLRQQE

-293 STLSMLVIEKI
+293 STLSMLVIEKSE
-304 DNINTLHSL
+304 NIHTLHSL

-324 LLEGWLISIV
+324 MLEGWLISIV
-334 GGIAGTILGVI
+334 GGIAGIIIGII

-360 DSSAMSIDHY
+360 DPSALSIDHY

-377 DLLVVM
+377 DLFVVM
-383 GLVIIIGFF
+383 GLVIVIGFF

-398 LFTRKKIQ
+398 LFTRKKIR

>member
-34 TTMAIVCVLSVFN
+34 ATMAIVCVLSVFN
-47 GFSDLSEAHL
+47 GFSDLSAAHL
-57 SILDPDLKI
+57 SLLDPDLKI
-66 TPVEGKSISS
+66 TPLEGKSISS
-76 VDSLISEME
+76 VDSLIYEIE
-85 RIDGVDV
+85 QIDGVDV
-92 AIPTIEEQALAIYGE
+92 AIPTIEEQALAIYGD
-107 RQMPVMIKGV
+107 RQKPVMIKGV

-122 HTTDIRSIV
+122 NTTDIKSIV
-131 IDGDFYLADSVA
+131 IDGDFCLTDSIA

-187 ADSLIVGGV
+187 SDSLIVAAV

-201 AEYDADMVILPLENA
+201 AEYDTDMVMLPFENA
-216 ARLLDYNDEATAIE
+216 ARLLDYDDEATAIE
-230 VTLQPSADVVEMMGL
+230 VKLKSPVNLSKVATQMQSI
-245 LQTLLG
+245 LG

-293 STLSMLVIEKI
+293 STLSMLVIEKSE
-304 DNINTLHSL
+304 NIHTLHSL

-324 LLEGWLISIV
+324 MLEGWLISIV
-334 GGIAGTILGVI
+334 GGIAGIIIGVI

-360 DSSAMSIDHY
+360 DPSALSIDHY

-377 DLLVVM
+377 DLFVVM
-383 GLVIIIGFF
+383 GLVIVIGFF

-398 LFTRKKIQ
+398 LFTRKKIR